1 MAEYDVIVVGS
12 GLGGLISAA
21 ILSDEGYKVL
31 VLEKNKQHGGN
42 LQIFARNK
50 RIFDT
55 GVHYIGG
62 LDQGETL
69 YKYFRYLGI
78 MDDLKL
84 HRLDREGY
92 DIISFE
98 GDPTEYKFAQGYDLL
113 IENLTKEFPEER
125 AGIEKYCEK
134 LKEVCAAFPM
144 YWVEKSHSEIEHMEF
159 LELNARDFIA
169 SCTSNP
175 KLQQVLAGSNPLYA
189 GEGEETPFYVHALI
203 INSYTES
210 AWRCVDGG
218 AQIAN
223 LLIKKIKGNG
233 GVVKNHSEVQKFL
246 FDEQVATG
254 VELTNGNQYFAKT
267 FISNVHPQLTL
278 DMIDEGRLLKAYAKR
293 IKSLKNT
300 SAVFTLYMSLKPE
313 TFPYFNCNYYHYIDD
328 RVWEGTQYD
337 EQNWP
342 PSYALFTGKSSKND
356 NYSEALVAMVYMRFE
371 EVEQWADSFNTV
383 GKKSER
389 DARYEEFKTRKAELL
404 IDALE
409 KKFPNIRDCILSYY
423 TSTPLTY
430 RDYIGAK
437 DGSMYGIAKD
447 HKSPLKSLLSP
458 RTKIPNLFLTGQ
470 NLVMH
475 GILGVT
481 ISAVKTCTEILGHD
495 YLMDKIIASANAE
508 RVEG

>member
-1 MAEYDVIVVGS
+1 MTEYDVIVVGS

-21 ILSDEGYKVL
+21 ILSEEGYRVL

-62 LDQGETL
+62 LDKGETL
-69 YKYFRYLGI
+69 YKYFKFLGI

-84 HRLDREGY
+84 HRLDKEGY

-98 GDPTEYKFAQGYDLL
+98 GDPKEYKFSQGYDLL
-113 IENLTKEFPEER
+113 IENLSKEFPNER
-125 AGIEKYCEK
+125 AGIEKYCSK
-134 LKEVCAAFPM
+134 LKEICAAFPM
-144 YWVEKSHSEIEHMEF
+144 YWVEKSSAETENMEL

-169 SCTSNP
+169 SCTTDP
-175 KLQQVLAGSNPLYA
+175 KLQKVLAGSNPLYA
-189 GEGEETPFYVHALI
+189 GDGDATPFYVHALV

-218 AQIAN
+218 AQIAH
-223 LLIKKIKGNG
+223 LLIKKIKRTG
-233 GVVKNHSEVQKFL
+233 GIVKNHSEVCKFL
-246 FDEQVATG
+246 FENQVATG
-254 VELTNGNQYFAKT
+254 VELTNGKQYFAKT
-267 FISNVHPQLTL
+267 FISNAHPELTL
-278 DMIDEGRLLKAYAKR
+278 DMIGEGKLLKAYTKR
-293 IKSLKNT
+293 IRNLKNT
-300 SAVFTLYMSLKPE
+300 SAIFTLYMVLKPE
-313 TFPYFNCNYYHYIDD
+313 TFPYFNYNYYHYIDD

-337 EQNWP
+337 QQTWP
-342 PSYALFTGKSSKND
+342 PSYALFTGKSSKSD
-356 NYSEALVAMVYMRFE
+356 THSDSIIAMVYMRFE
-371 EVEQWADSFNTV
+371 EVQQWADTFNNV
-383 GKKSER
+383 AKRSDREES
-389 DARYEEFKTRKAELL
+389 YEQFKTRKAELL

-409 KKFPNIRDCILSYY
+409 KKFPNIRDCIASYY

-430 RDYIGAK
+430 RDYIGTK

-447 HKSPLKSLLSP
+447 HKSPFRSLLSP

-481 ISAVKTCTEILGHD
+481 ISAVKTCTAILGYD
-495 YLMDKIIASANAE
+495 YLMDKIIASAKPKNSE
-508 RVEG
+508 S